1 MLATL
6 QERRKKRLL
15 VSILCIALVAPRL
28 ASISAFATIDEHEW
42 LVSSLNFSH
51 ALARRDFRAT
61 YRWEHPGV
69 TTMWVGAAAYLLQCP
84 ECLDTTEVQSQDY
97 EAYLVQYETTAR
109 VILTISRTL
118 MVLIE
123 TSILLIVYRI
133 SQHLLGTE
141 IALVGTIF
149 IALDPFVIAHTQL
162 LHLDGLLSTL
172 LLLTLLAFIRY
183 LDSRRVAH
191 LVLSGVAA
199 GLVWLTKSV
208 GIFIVPAI
216 IAVALADAAKAHR
229 HGPKLRQ
236 HLISLLA
243 WGLIAGVVFAIL
255 WPAMWV
261 APVETVNR
269 MKDAALSYAEQGHE
283 SPVFF
288 QGRIHSDGRLGGSFY
303 PLSYL
308 WRSSPVV
315 LLGLGL
321 ALASR
326 LSGQWRPGPAAGS
339 THTGL
344 LIFALLYMAQ
354 LSLGYKKFDRYL
366 LPIHLPMMLVS
377 AYGWEWLVSHLS
389 KSVSAR
395 RRYHRHILV
404 LVVIGLHASSLVWS
418 FPYHLTYYNPL
429 LGGLRGA
436 TNAMTVGWGEGL
448 DRAAAYLAEKPDAD
462 KLRVASWYSPCFS
475 YFFPG
480 DTLNIDNATD
490 LSMEHVDFLLSADY
504 LIIYVHQWQR
514 GIPRSLIERI
524 QSQQPEHIIH
534 IRGVPYVHIYRLRI
548 YPKIGVH

>member
-6 QERRKKRLL
+6 QERKRRWLL
-15 VSILCIALVAPRL
+15 VIILWIALVAPRL
-28 ASISAFATIDEHEW
+28 ASIHAFATIDEHEW
-42 LVSSLNFSH
+42 LVSSLNFTH
-51 ALARRDFRAT
+51 ALARRDLRAT

-69 TTMWVGAAAYLLQCP
+69 TTMWIGAAAYLLRCP
-84 ECLDTTEVQSQDY
+84 ECLDITEVQSQDY
-97 EAYLVQYETTAR
+97 EAYLVQFGATAR
-109 VILTISRTL
+109 AILAISRTL
-118 MVLIE
+118 MVLAE

-133 SQHLLGTE
+133 SQHLLGTVV
-141 IALVGTIF
+141 ALVGMIF
-149 IALDPFVIAHTQL
+149 IALDPFVTAHTQL

-199 GLVWLTKSV
+199 GLAWLTKSV

-216 IAVALADAAKAHR
+216 VAVALIDAAKALR
-229 HGPKLRQ
+229 RGPKLRQ
-236 HLISLLA
+236 HLVSILA
-243 WGLIAGVVFAIL
+243 WGLIAGVVFVIL
-255 WPAMWV
+255 WPAIWG

-269 MKDAALSYAEQGHE
+269 IKDAAFSYAEQGHE

-288 QGRIHSDGRLGGSFY
+288 QGRVYSDGRLGGGFY
-303 PLSYL
+303 PVSYL

-326 LSGQWRPGPAAGS
+326 LSSQWRPVPTAS

-366 LPIHLPMMLVS
+366 LPVHLPMMLAS
-377 AYGWEWLVSHLS
+377 AYGWEWLASHLG
-389 KSVSAR
+389 KSISAHH
-395 RRYHRHILV
+395 RYQRHILV
-404 LVVIGLHASSLVWS
+404 LVVIGLHASGLVWS
-418 FPYHLTYYNPL
+418 YPYYLTYYNPL

-436 TNAMTVGWGEGL
+436 THVMTVGWGEGL
-448 DRAAAYLAEKPDAD
+448 DQAAAYLAEKPDAD

-480 DTLNIDNATD
+480 ETLGIDNARD
-490 LSMEHVDFLLSADY
+490 LSAEHVDFLLSTDY

-534 IRGVPYVHIYRLRI
+534 IRGAPYVHIYR
-548 YPKIGVH
+548 VD